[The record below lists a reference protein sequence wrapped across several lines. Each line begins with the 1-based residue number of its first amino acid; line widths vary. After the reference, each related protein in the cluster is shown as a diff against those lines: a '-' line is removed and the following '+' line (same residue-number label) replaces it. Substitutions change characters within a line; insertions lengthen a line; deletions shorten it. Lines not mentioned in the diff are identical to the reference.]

1 MITDSFNVSID
12 GKEVEFLIRSPSLN
26 DQREAQKIYNQAFSD
41 AVKSGCIVRG
51 RLDDLLKEQG
61 LWDDAKQAKLNTIQQ
76 GLLDNEKALAKG
88 GISLSAAKSIAIQMK
103 TLRDDLRDLISVRT
117 NLDNH
122 TAEGQADNARFN
134 YLVS

>member
-61 LWDDAKQAKLNTIQQ
+61 LWDDAKQAKLNTIKQ
-76 GLLDNEKALAKG
+76 GLLDNENALAKG
-88 GISLSAAKSIAIQMK
+88 GYSYFCAKAKFIPICKLSRSIM
-103 TLRDDLRDLISVRT
+103 
-117 NLDNH
+117 
-122 TAEGQADNARFN
+122 
-134 YLVS
+134 